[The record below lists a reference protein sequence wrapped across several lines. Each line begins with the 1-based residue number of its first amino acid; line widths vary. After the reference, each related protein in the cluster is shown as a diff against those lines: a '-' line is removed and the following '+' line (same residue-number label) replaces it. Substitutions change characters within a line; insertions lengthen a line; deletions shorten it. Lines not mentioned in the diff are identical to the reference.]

1 MKNQRLSS
9 EDFDQ
14 THNCAR
20 PQTCTTVQMEPG
32 SVEPSAAT
40 LRPFILR
47 HCRAFFSP
55 IGGYCI
61 TTACRTT
68 RRGGG
73 VLSSKTAA
81 LSIATLASCSTE
93 TRFFWFPRW
102 AGGPCEKTLQGA
114 FWFFLTEPGK
124 SQKQG
129 SFHTKRSFLPD
140 LITNS
145 SLKKTKKSPVSSCD
159 RNFHQVNAAT
169 FRSGPTDP
177 TVYIQHRWLAPKK
190 QVFLHISYFQGLKSS
205 QPWI

>member
-73 VLSSKTAA
+73 PIFKNSSFKHRDFSFLFNRNTI
-81 LSIATLASCSTE
+81 LLVPTMS
-93 TRFFWFPRW
+93 RW
-102 AGGPCEKTLQGA
+102 SLWKDTSGSFLI
-114 FWFFLTEPGK
+114 FLTEPGK

-159 RNFHQVNAAT
+159 RNLHQVNAAT
-169 FRSGPTDP
+169 FASVPTDP
-177 TVYIQHRWLAPKK
+177 TVYIQNRWLAPKK